1 MKNFKKHGANVFG
14 LEFIFSILLMLS
26 GYFIFSGKILLGI
39 LLLFF
44 GSKLEEMKTFYL
56 QKKVKFSDLSVWL
69 KAVVVF
75 GWIMLTIWMLILML
89 DVVVFM
95 R

>member
-1 MKNFKKHGANVFG
+1 MNKKENGNEKHTDDW
-14 LEFIFSILLMLS
+14 L
-26 GYFIFSGKILLGI
+26 KIQSR
-39 LLLFF
+39 
-44 GSKLEEMKTFYL
+44 SKLEEMKTFYL

-95 R
+95 IE